1 MSLSLLLALSD
12 ANPVGSPMALAVLW
26 LLALASFGVFGG
38 RAWQIFSHLKQARS
52 ENRFDRLG
60 ERIGRVVQHVLL
72 QKRIFNERAIG
83 WPHFLIFWGFVL
95 YATCFNWALVRG
107 LFPFLP
113 IPYPDEVGVVGFLL
127 EVSAV
132 IVLVSLGIALAR
144 RLFFAPPRLHL
155 SFDANLI
162 LSLIGLLMVTA
173 VFGSAFRLAAEGGHT
188 RALAPVGSALVP
200 VFSGLAKD
208 TALTLSKAMWW
219 LHMLGVFFFLCYL
232 PYSKHAHLLVS
243 PFNVFFTNLRSVGD
257 LGMAGV
263 PDDYT
268 GGAAKWQ
275 EFTWR
280 QLLGGFSCAECGRCD
295 RSCPA
300 QTAGQSLSPQDV
312 MQNVKKYFLAVA
324 VDKKAA
330 EPSGNGNGAP
340 VLADGFIKP
349 EEVWAC
355 ATCMA
360 CMECCAVWNEQ
371 VPVVVQMRRH
381 LVGQG
386 AVDHGVQDVL
396 DKVNRY
402 GNSLGK
408 SDRMRARWVQTA
420 GVKIKDARK
429 EPVDY
434 VWFVG
439 DYASFDP
446 RCEDITKKTARLFEK
461 AGLDFGL
468 LYEGERNSGND
479 VRRIGEEGLFEVL
492 RDKNQQAF
500 AKVQWKNG
508 SRVIVTTDP
517 HSYNTLKNEYRW
529 ENGLRVLHYTEL
541 LDELLQAGKLTVKKP
556 LDARATYHDPCYL
569 GRYNGVYD
577 PPRRILE
584 KLGVTLV
591 EMPRHRGQSHCCGAG
606 GGRIWMEDAEKIK
619 ERPSENR
626 IREAV
631 ALADVPTFVVACP
644 KDIAMFRDAVK
655 TTSNE
660 SKIVVKDIAELV
672 WEATTGE

>member
-1 MSLSLLLALSD
+1 
-12 ANPVGSPMALAVLW
+12 
-26 LLALASFGVFGG
+26 
-38 RAWQIFSHLKQARS
+38 
-52 ENRFDRLG
+52 
-60 ERIGRVVQHVLL
+60 
-72 QKRIFNERAIG
+72 
-83 WPHFLIFWGFVL
+83 
-95 YATCFNWALVRG
+95 
-107 LFPFLP
+107 
-113 IPYPDEVGVVGFLL
+113 
-127 EVSAV
+127 
-132 IVLVSLGIALAR
+132 
-144 RLFFAPPRLHL
+144 
-155 SFDANLI
+155 
-162 LSLIGLLMVTA
+162 
-173 VFGSAFRLAAEGGHT
+173 
-188 RALAPVGSALVP
+188 
-200 VFSGLAKD
+200 
-208 TALTLSKAMWW
+208 
-219 LHMLGVFFFLCYL
+219 
-232 PYSKHAHLLVS
+232 
-243 PFNVFFTNLRSVGD
+243 
-257 LGMAGV
+257 
-263 PDDYT
+263 
-268 GGAAKWQ
+268 
-275 EFTWR
+275 
-280 QLLGGFSCAECGRCD
+280 
-295 RSCPA
+295 
-300 QTAGQSLSPQDV
+300 